1 MIEKDTIDISLGEV
15 AQRAGLNSTLIGYYF
30 GSKEGLLMAL
40 VKRDTELG
48 VQAIETLMQS
58 DLPPEEKLKK
68 HLAGVINFNFR
79 FPYMTR
85 LMHLLMRDPASENSR
100 KISEFFT
107 GPVTRAEAKI
117 LTEGMKSGKFRKVD
131 PVLFYFSAVGA
142 CDYHFWGGSALKFV
156 FGMDKIDDAMRRRF
170 VEHTVKLLLQGC
182 LAEPDADA
190 ASIARIPRQRKRNR

>member
-15 AQRAGLNSTLIGYYF
+15 AQRAGLNSALIGYYF
-30 GSKEGLLMAL
+30 GGKEGLLMAL
-40 VKRDTELG
+40 VKRDT
-48 VQAIETLMQS
+48 
-58 DLPPEEKLKK
+58 
-68 HLAGVINFNFR
+68 GVINFNFR
-79 FPYMTR
+79 YPYMTR
-85 LMHLLMRDPASENSR
+85 LMHPLMRDPASENSR

-107 GPVTRAEAKI
+107 GPVTRAEARI
-117 LTEGMKSGKFRKVD
+117 LNEGMKSGKFRKVD

-142 CDYHFWGGSALKFV
+142 CDYLFWGGSALKFV
-156 FGMDKIDDAMRRRF
+156 FGMEKIDDAMRRRF